1 MESHEDDPRGKD
13 VAEGGYPE
21 EQHPGADPSD
31 GTRTHEK
38 DDTDAPDTRSPS
50 ESGPGTATGN
60 PDAAGG

>member
-21 EQHPGADPSD
+21 EQHPGADPAEGS
-31 GTRTHEK
+31 RKRER
-38 DDTDAPDTRSPS
+38 DDTDAPDTSS
-50 ESGPGTATGN
+50 ADESGPGTATGN